1 MDEPGEMIGERN
13 FDFITIVSGL
23 PRSGTSMMM
32 RMLEAG
38 GMPVIADNDRN
49 ADADNPNGYYE
60 TEAVKKLK
68 EDSSWVGSMAG
79 KALKAIYLLL
89 YELPKDSHYRVLFM
103 RRCLQEVI
111 ASQDTMLRRSGAST
125 GNMDK
130 QLLTRHFEAQL
141 NHLDRWLRQQPNMSV
156 IYVDYAEAVYDP
168 AGTAARVAQFLG
180 GCVDP
185 TKMAAAVDS
194 NLYRQHSSPTA
205 RKGYCASLC
214 SPPFREERTSPLT
227 VQPAPEAATGT
238 PVRPTWRRAWVGLFW
253 PADPTKRPRRGFA
266 SYAGRTEIVVHL
278 ALALHFAAPSGRK
291 YRRHHGLNLL
301 CQRFGIFPRRLRLVD
316 QRYQF
321 GLLFAKL
328 WPAQYNRPI
337 FLDCFCVFPER
348 RQ

>member
-1 MDEPGEMIGERN
+1 MLTLYRCHWGSKLYRVLLLAKLLVLLRSRITLACASRMDEPGEMIGERH

-38 GMPVIADNDRN
+38 GMPVVVDHDRN

-68 EDSSWVGSMAG
+68 EDPSWVGSMAG

-103 RRCLQEVI
+103 RRCLQEIV

-156 IYVDYAEAVYDP
+156 IYVDYAEAVHDP
-168 AGTAARVAQFLG
+168 AGIAARVAQFLG

-185 TKMAAAVDS
+185 TKMAAVVDS

-205 RKGYCASLC
+205 RKG
-214 SPPFREERTSPLT
+214 
-227 VQPAPEAATGT
+227 
-238 PVRPTWRRAWVGLFW
+238 
-253 PADPTKRPRRGFA
+253 
-266 SYAGRTEIVVHL
+266 
-278 ALALHFAAPSGRK
+278 
-291 YRRHHGLNLL
+291 
-301 CQRFGIFPRRLRLVD
+301 
-316 QRYQF
+316 
-321 GLLFAKL
+321 
-328 WPAQYNRPI
+328 
-337 FLDCFCVFPER
+337 
-348 RQ
+348 